1 MDVKLI
7 TAEDLANSLI
17 TKRDLEAFGQKL
29 VEQIIVKLNRRGN
42 PLKEYIT
49 PKEFAAKTGI
59 PYSTIVHRCKSRK
72 LKSRQDEPKS
82 AWLIHS
88 SELERY
94 SNEASD
100 NY

>member
-1 MDVKLI
+1 MNV
-7 TAEDLANSLI
+7 EELANSLI
-17 TKRDLEAFGQKL
+17 TKKDLDAFGDKL
-29 VEQIIVKLNRRGN
+29 VEKIIVKLNRRGN
-42 PLKEYIT
+42 PLQEYIS
-49 PKEFAAKTGI
+49 PKAFALKTGI
-59 PYSTIVHRCKSRK
+59 PYSTVVHRCKSRK

-94 SNEASD
+94 TNEAND